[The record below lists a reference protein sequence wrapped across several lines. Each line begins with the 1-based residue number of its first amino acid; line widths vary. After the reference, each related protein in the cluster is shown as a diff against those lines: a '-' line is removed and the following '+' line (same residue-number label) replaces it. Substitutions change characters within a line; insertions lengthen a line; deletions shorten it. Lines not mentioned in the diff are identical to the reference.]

1 MRAGDY
7 GSVDGRGLGTGLIAK
22 VNSEQLH
29 MNHITYT
36 GRLYFLPQLELC
48 SIP

>member
-7 GSVDGRGLGTGLIAK
+7 GSVDGRGLIAK

-29 MNHITYT
+29 MNCITYT